1 MNKMILLFSLF
12 LFTNFLFSQE
22 YEKIKKFD
30 PTRDPESDLK
40 KAIEYAQKT
49 NKKIILDVGGEWCI
63 WCHRID
69 SFIESHKEIKEYIE
83 KHYLVVKVNFSKE
96 NKNEKFLSKYPEIP
110 GYPHFFIL
118 DKDGKFLHSQDTGAL
133 EKDKDYDE
141 NKFMNFL
148 KKWASD

>member
-30 PTRDPESDLK
+30 PTRYPESDLK

-83 KHYLVVKVNFSKE
+83 N
-96 NKNEKFLSKYPEIP
+96 I
-110 GYPHFFIL
+110 
-118 DKDGKFLHSQDTGAL
+118 T
-133 EKDKDYDE
+133 
-141 NKFMNFL
+141 
-148 KKWASD
+148 W